1 MKLLYVLIL
10 FFAGLISTSMASKG
24 PRGHRGQERR
34 TSSCTTIR
42 IFNQQLKVCLRDA
55 RTQNRI
61 LEDKNNESM
70 ETIKELEIKN
80 QNLEEAA
87 KQCDEENRILE
98 DKNNES
104 METIQELEIQNQ
116 NLEEEAKQCDEENRN
131 CMINNDILKEEIK
144 SLEEIIE
151 CKYWPQSY
159 KTLSCSTQLRLK
171 FIRLINVNMP
181 IIVDNFTFISR
192 INDWLVI

>member
-10 FFAGLISTSMASKG
+10 FFAGFISTSMASKG
-24 PRGHRGQERR
+24 PRGHRGQEKR
-34 TSSCTTIR
+34 TSSCTPIR

-80 QNLEEAA
+80 QNLEE
-87 KQCDEENRILE
+87 
-98 DKNNES
+98 
-104 METIQELEIQNQ
+104 
-116 NLEEEAKQCDEENRN
+116 EAKQCDEENRN
-131 CMINNDILKEEIK
+131 CMINNDIFKEEIK
-144 SLEEIIE
+144 SLKEQIE

-159 KTLSCSTQLRLK
+159 KTLLCSTQLRLK